1 MAPPDP
7 QNAFELYV
15 LFAKV
20 VSECGITDM
29 RLIMQAHM
37 LGFRKA
43 EAVDAFEVAQAA
55 VEAEEALA
63 LNTVKRGAKLPTE
76 DEPAAAESEPADPDE
91 GRVDTDDEHE
101 VPAEE
106 VEAAYSD
113 TRAPDA
119 LDGMTQK
126 QLRAVAKPFSLKG
139 LNRMSVEAL
148 REGIRAG
155 RAKADVA
162 SDA

>member
-7 QNAFELYV
+7 QNAFELAA
-15 LFAKV
+15 LFAKTIT
-20 VSECGITDM
+20 ECGIEDQRM
-29 RLIMQAHM
+29 VMQAHM
-37 LGFRKA
+37 LCFRRA

-63 LNTVKRGAKLPTE
+63 LNTVKRGAQMPAVL
-76 DEPAAAESEPADPDE
+76 EPATTESEPADPDE
-91 GRVDTDDEHE
+91 GRVDTDDERE

-113 TRAPDA
+113 TRAPDD